1 MMQIDS
7 AQNKRIG
14 IVEDNDDM
22 QIMYKRM
29 FRKAKNIEIV
39 LQVPTAE
46 AALEE
51 IPKSNIDLIII
62 DISLPGMDGITLVR
76 ELRMQFPHLKSI
88 IVTGH
93 DREAYE
99 SASMEAG
106 ADGFVT
112 KGNGVEMV
120 ATTCRLLS

>member
-29 FRKAKNIEIV
+29 FRKAKNIDIV
-39 LQVPTAE
+39 LQVSTAE

-51 IPKSNIDLIII
+51 IAKANIDLIII

-76 ELRMQFPHLKSI
+76 ELRMRFPYLKSV
-88 IVTGH
+88 IVTAH

-99 SASMEAG
+99 SASREAG

-112 KGNGVEMV
+112 KGDGVEMV
-120 ATTCRLLS
+120 ATTSRLLF